1 MKRTMAR
8 CIILLASLAL
18 SAQVFAAPLKIGVFI
33 PGIREG
39 SPTYDGLAKGAERF
53 VAENSGS
60 TVKVFEAG
68 FNQAEW
74 EEKLISLTAEGKY
87 DFILTSNPSMP
98 DLVNKVSVLFPKQKF
113 ICLDGQFAGNPSMYT
128 VLYNQL
134 EQGFIT
140 GYLAGLVSSSSM
152 PGANAAKKAGML
164 IGQHYPVMDKLIIPG
179 FEKGLKAVDP
189 AFQLDVRV
197 LGNWY
202 DATKALELT
211 KSMYDA
217 GSDVVLPI
225 AGSASQGSVK
235 AAQDSGKYLVFF
247 DADEYSRAPKN
258 IVGCTALNQER
269 LAYTVL
275 KDAAAGKL
283 HFGKADIVGIKEG
296 YVEFLDKSP
305 VYLALLP
312 AAIRSKMDM
321 MIQEIK
327 SGKLTLAI
335 PQL

>member
-1 MKRTMAR
+1 MKRTFS
-8 CIILLASLAL
+8 IFTILLASLAL
-18 SAQVFAAPLKIGVFI
+18 ATQIFAAPLKIGVFI

-53 VAENSGS
+53 VVENPGS
-60 TVKVFEAG
+60 SVKVFEAG

-87 DFILTSNPSMP
+87 DLILTSNPSMP
-98 DLVNKVSVLFPKQKF
+98 DLVNKISVLFPKQKF
-113 ICLDGQFAGNPSMYT
+113 ICLDGQFAGNPNMYT
-128 VLYNQL
+128 VLYNQI

-140 GYLAGLVSSSSM
+140 GYLAGLVSTSSM
-152 PGANAAKKAGML
+152 PGANSAKKVGML

-189 AFQLDVRV
+189 SFQLDVRV

-211 KSMYDA
+211 KSMYDN
-217 GSDVVLPI
+217 GSDVILPI

-247 DADEYSRAPKN
+247 DDDEYLRAPKN

-269 LAYTVL
+269 LAYRVL
-275 KDAAAGKL
+275 MDAAAGTL
-283 HFGKADIVGIKEG
+283 PFGKADVVGIKEG
-296 YVEFLDKSP
+296 YVEFLDRSP
-305 VYLALLP
+305 VYIALLP

-321 MIQEIK
+321 KIQEIK
-327 SGKLTLAI
+327 SGKLTFAI